1 MIFRGWSADCRE
13 RAGLAA
19 RVWDRLDILRQKLVR
34 MCQPQQQK
42 SSKVTSRHVSDSNG
56 LAELPTAVGG
66 IARLAYAKCE
76 RAGIKA
82 GALLHKAGLTHV
94 QIDDPQTRLKVAS
107 QIKFLNLAAKALGD
121 EFLGFHLAQTFDLR
135 EIGLLHYVMASS
147 DVLGDALQRC
157 AHYSMI
163 NNEGVRVIYRA
174 AEHIAVGFEY
184 IGVTRHSDR
193 HQIEFFMTTL
203 IRGCRQ
209 LTGRQLRPQRITLT
223 HLRTEV
229 SNELKKYFGCTV
241 VFGGAVDEVTFPKMI
256 ERLPISGADPF
267 LNALLRRYCDEA
279 RAVRAI
285 KPSALR
291 SSIENAIVPLLPHN
305 KIRATKISS
314 VLGISKR
321 TLVRRL
327 TSEGLSFAGILHDLR
342 YDLAKRYLRETG
354 LPISTI
360 AWLLGYEEVSSFTH
374 AFKRWTGKTPKQ
386 LRLIGMS

>member
-1 MIFRGWSADCRE
+1 
-13 RAGLAA
+13 
-19 RVWDRLDILRQKLVR
+19 
-34 MCQPQQQK
+34 
-42 SSKVTSRHVSDSNG
+42 
-56 LAELPTAVGG
+56 
-66 IARLAYAKCE
+66 
-76 RAGIKA
+76 
-82 GALLHKAGLTHV
+82 
-94 QIDDPQTRLKVAS
+94 
-107 QIKFLNLAAKALGD
+107 
-121 EFLGFHLAQTFDLR
+121 
-135 EIGLLHYVMASS
+135 
-147 DVLGDALQRC
+147 
-157 AHYSMI
+157 
-163 NNEGVRVIYRA
+163 
-174 AEHIAVGFEY
+174 
-184 IGVTRHSDR
+184 
-193 HQIEFFMTTL
+193 
-203 IRGCRQ
+203 

-279 RAVRAI
+279 RAVRAL

-314 VLGISKR
+314 ALGISKR

-342 YDLAKRYLRETG
+342 HDLAKRYLRETG

-386 LRLIGMS
+386 LRLTGMS